1 MTMRIYRCKYRA
13 NVGEGGVEKSIEMEK
28 EKFFL
33 SNDDKICLK
42 GKKGKKWRR
51 RIGKMEWR
59 EGRGFL
65 EADNLR
71 TRWIRIIFPF
81 PPIRDLLANFESARR
96 CWYLDVSP
104 F

>member
-1 MTMRIYRCKYRA
+1 MEDRED
-13 NVGEGGVEKSIEMEK
+13 GEE
-28 EKFFL
+28 
-33 SNDDKICLK
+33 
-42 GKKGKKWRR
+42 R
-51 RIGKMEWR
+51 RILR
-59 EGRGFL
+59 

-104 F
+104 FQEIEWHDGIRGRGGGKREVRAESQKMEASISI